1 MVVLFLKNIF
11 YGHFVTRICY
21 NVNIQSGLAIL
32 DHFLTPN
39 HHAEILRLYFLACM
53 AFLKPHKE
61 RKRVMRSD
69 EVGSS
74 LLLFL
79 MVFPVADGDGERRLA
94 GRR

>member
-1 MVVLFLKNIF
+1 M
-11 YGHFVTRICY
+11 
-21 NVNIQSGLAIL
+21 
-32 DHFLTPN
+32 
-39 HHAEILRLYFLACM
+39 
-53 AFLKPHKE
+53 FLKPHKE

-79 MVFPVADGDGERRLA
+79 MIYPVADGDGERRLA